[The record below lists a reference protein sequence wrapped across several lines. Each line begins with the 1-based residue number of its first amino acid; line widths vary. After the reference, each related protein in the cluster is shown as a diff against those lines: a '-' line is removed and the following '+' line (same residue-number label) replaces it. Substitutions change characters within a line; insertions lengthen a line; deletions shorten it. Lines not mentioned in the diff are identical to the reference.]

1 MIVTYISILVL
12 VFIIIRSIVELIQII
27 VYGTIPKKQVLTN
40 AFQRLEGR
48 KKSSYSS
55 TLTNRTLKSEL
66 SKYTQT
72 ILACLVAFTVA
83 FFLFRTFLPSLLIA
97 ALGLFYPKL
106 KSLRDEKK
114 LKDIMLLQFRE
125 AILSMASS
133 LKAGSSLQI
142 ALQRCE
148 TDLERELQ
156 FQKDTPM
163 LDALNKING
172 DIQLGKSV
180 DEVLLDFK
188 RTTDLEDIHQFIDA
202 IVITR
207 SKGGNLA
214 DVINNTTESISD
226 KILIQQEI
234 KLATSQKRMEAGI
247 LTFMPVGLVAILM
260 VLNPG
265 YMQPMYETTLGTI
278 LLFMA
283 VIMLIANYFIGRKIT
298 NIDI

>member
-1 MIVTYISILVL
+1 MILTYLSIFILVIVIIRTVVEL
-12 VFIIIRSIVELIQII
+12 VQIII
-27 VYGTIPKKQVLTN
+27 YGTVPKKQVLTK

-48 KKSSYSS
+48 KRSSYNLA
-55 TLTNRTLKSEL
+55 TKDKSVKGL
-66 SKYTQT
+66 ASKYIQT
-72 ILACLVAFTVA
+72 ILACLVAFMVA
-83 FFLFRTFLPSLLIA
+83 YFLFRSLLPSILIG

-106 KSLRDEKK
+106 KARRDEKK

-125 AILSMASS
+125 AILSMSSS
-133 LKAGSSLQI
+133 LRAGSSLQT
-142 ALQRCE
+142 AFQRSE
-148 TDLERELQ
+148 SDLERELQ
-156 FQKDTPM
+156 FQRDTPM
-163 LDALNKING
+163 LDALKKING
-172 DIQLGKSV
+172 DIQLGKSI

-188 RTTDLEDIHQFIDA
+188 RENDLEDIHQFIDA

-278 LLFMA
+278 LLFLA
-283 VIMLIANYFIGRKIT
+283 VVMLIANYFIGRKIT

>member
-1 MIVTYISILVL
+1 MILTYLLIFILII
-12 VFIIIRSIVELIQII
+12 IIIRTVVELVQII
-27 VYGTIPKKQVLTN
+27 IYGTVPKKQVLTK

-48 KKSSYSS
+48 KKSSYNISAK
-55 TLTNRTLKSEL
+55 NKSIKGL
-66 SKYTQT
+66 ASKYIQT
-72 ILACLVAFTVA
+72 ILACLVAFMLA
-83 FFLFRTFLPSLLIA
+83 YFLFRSLLPSILIA
-97 ALGLFYPKL
+97 SLGLFYPKL
-106 KSLRDEKK
+106 KARRDERK
-114 LKDIMLLQFRE
+114 LKDVMLLQFRE
-125 AILSMASS
+125 AILSMSSS
-133 LKAGSSLQI
+133 LRAGSSLQT
-142 ALQRCE
+142 AFQRSE
-148 TDLERELQ
+148 SDLERELQ
-156 FQKDTPM
+156 FQRDTPM
-163 LDALNKING
+163 LDALKKING
-172 DIQLGKSV
+172 DIQLGKSI

-188 RTTDLEDIHQFIDA
+188 RENDLEDIHQFIDA

-278 LLFMA
+278 LLFLA
-283 VIMLIANYFIGRKIT
+283 VVMLIANYFIGRKIT